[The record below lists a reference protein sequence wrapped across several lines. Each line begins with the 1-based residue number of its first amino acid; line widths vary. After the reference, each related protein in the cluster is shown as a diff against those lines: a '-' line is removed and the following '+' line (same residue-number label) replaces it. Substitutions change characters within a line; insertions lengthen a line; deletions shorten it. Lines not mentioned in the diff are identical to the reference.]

1 MFLDQF
7 SLLIAIGFS
16 GAALCVTLIGAW
28 TGARGDTFLLSWCVG
43 LAAIVAGVMLFGVS
57 ARHYTPL
64 LHMTS
69 YLALIAGA
77 GVLYAGAMQFRV
89 QTADWH
95 LVASAT
101 LGALGAT
108 APAFVLGH
116 AGIGAIAG
124 NIAFGSL
131 LVLNARQYWRGRREL
146 PLAMRANAVLYV
158 LTAASFF
165 LCSLV
170 LLAERRWVLTA
181 IPSNWAE
188 DLNLIV
194 AIVGLTGIGGLSLT
208 LNQSRL
214 ARFYRMEAMTDSLTG
229 LLNRRGLTERFGR
242 TALGQRS
249 AVIVFDLDHFKDI
262 NDRYGHAAG
271 DIVLRR
277 FATVIVANTRATDI
291 ASRIGGEEFCVIL
304 QNTGRAGALAI
315 AERIR
320 KELQDQQI
328 VTPQC
333 DIGVTV
339 SAGIAIT
346 TDKGRQFDALLE
358 EADAALSIAKSTGRN
373 RVFNSNIRLVA

>member
-1 MFLDQF
+1 
-7 SLLIAIGFS
+7 
-16 GAALCVTLIGAW
+16 
-28 TGARGDTFLLSWCVG
+28 
-43 LAAIVAGVMLFGVS
+43 
-57 ARHYTPL
+57 
-64 LHMTS
+64 
-69 YLALIAGA
+69 
-77 GVLYAGAMQFRV
+77 
-89 QTADWH
+89 
-95 LVASAT
+95 
-101 LGALGAT
+101 
-108 APAFVLGH
+108 
-116 AGIGAIAG
+116 
-124 NIAFGSL
+124 
-131 LVLNARQYWRGRREL
+131 
-146 PLAMRANAVLYV
+146 
-158 LTAASFF
+158 
-165 LCSLV
+165 
-170 LLAERRWVLTA
+170 
-181 IPSNWAE
+181 
-188 DLNLIV
+188 
-194 AIVGLTGIGGLSLT
+194 
-208 LNQSRL
+208 
-214 ARFYRMEAMTDSLTG
+214 MTDTLTG